1 MNHFILWKD
10 MRLFHGSHPRS
21 VVEHSH
27 PMIQLVIAVE
37 GLFRSK
43 DKNEKRVSQKGLL
56 IAPNQIHECDA
67 NQVGLLSLEI
77 DPHSNLGEWIN
88 GNQLKNK
95 NVIEYPSEHFPNLDI
110 EKILEYI
117 GIEDWTEI
125 RQIIYKAFDFKG
137 IIEKKTIEPRIQEV
151 VAFIKG
157 NIKQDISTQQLMD
170 VAHLSESRLL
180 HLFKEIQGLP
190 IRNYILWSR
199 LEIVL
204 GLIVKGQSLT
214 VAAHEAGFSDQAHL
228 TRTFTKMIGVPP
240 SLIAKNSKFIQV
252 SFPESI

>member
-10 MRLFHGSHPRS
+10 MRLFHGSHSRS

-43 DKNEKRVSQKGLL
+43 GKNGEWVSQKGLL

-67 NQVGLLSLEI
+67 NQVEILSLEI

-95 NVIEYPSEHFPNLDI
+95 HVIEYHSEHFPNLDI

-117 GIEDWTEI
+117 DIEDWAGI
-125 RQIIYKAFDFKG
+125 RQDIYKTFDFKG
-137 IIEKKTIEPRIQEV
+137 IIENNTMEPRIQEV
-151 VAFIKG
+151 VDFIKG
-157 NIKQDISTQQLMD
+157 NIEQEITTQQLMK
-170 VAHLSESRLL
+170 VAHLSESRLI
-180 HLFKEIQGLP
+180 HLFKEIKGLP
-190 IRNYILWSR
+190 IRNFILWYR
-199 LEIVL
+199 LQIVL
-204 GLIVKGQSLT
+204 ELILNGESLT
-214 VAAHEAGFSDQAHL
+214 TAAYEAGFSDQAHL

-240 SLIAKNSKFIQV
+240 SLLTKNSKFIQV
-252 SFPESI
+252 SFPE